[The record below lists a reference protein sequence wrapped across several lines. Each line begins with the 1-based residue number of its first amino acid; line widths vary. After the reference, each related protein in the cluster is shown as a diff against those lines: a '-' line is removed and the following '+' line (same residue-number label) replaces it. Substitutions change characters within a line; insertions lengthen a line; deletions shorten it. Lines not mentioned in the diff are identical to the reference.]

1 MGFKDR
7 YDGHPGKDAAIANR
21 RQSRFE
27 AEHSA
32 KNSFVKKEQASIDKY
47 AGKKPVMKEDLM
59 EFNATMQNTGQWAQ
73 GFGKRL
79 TAGIDHV
86 AFPVDGEGDDS

>member
-1 MGFKDR
+1 MKSR
-7 YDGHPGKDAAIANR
+7 YDGAPGKDAALLNK
-21 RQSRFE
+21 RQSRYE

-32 KNSFVKKEQASIDKY
+32 KNAFVKREQAALDKY
-47 AGKKPVMKEDLM
+47 AGRKPNMKNEFM
-59 EFNATMQNTGQWAQ
+59 EFNANMMNDGAHAQ
-73 GFGKRL
+73 RLGRQL